1 MNSCLRTAICT
12 LGTNETFTDAVSD
25 VFINV
30 FKQTPDFFNPE
41 TSTREMVNISNFD
54 VFIRLELNK
63 MENCFKQLNVPI
75 VTPDLIDRVVITSMK
90 KVPSDWI
97 PN

>member
-1 MNSCLRTAICT
+1 MNPCLRTAICA
-12 LGTNETFTDAVSD
+12 LGINETFTDVVSD
-25 VFINV
+25 VFINA

-54 VFIRLELNK
+54 VFIEIELNK
-63 MENCFKQLNVPI
+63 MGNCFNQLNVPLF
-75 VTPDLIDRVVITSMK
+75 TPDLIDRVITTSMK
-90 KVPSDWI
+90 KVPKEWI